1 MATICGSYDNRRS
14 GIMTPVARK
23 LVTVTIAN
31 AAQTGYTVVDING
44 RILAIIADVP
54 DLTGVAE
61 TLALD
66 LQDEDGTNL
75 FAQKATIAEN
85 TKTRL
90 DYQAAATPHG
100 AICAGG
106 VKFLCTTSI
115 GVQTGAKTIN
125 LIVYYI

>member
-1 MATICGSYDNRRS
+1 MATVCYSYDERHS
-14 GIMTPVARK
+14 GIKPVARK

-31 AAQTGYTVVDING
+31 AAQTGNTVTEING

-100 AICAGG
+100 AVCAGA
-106 VKFLCTTSI
+106 VKFLCTTST

>member
-1 MATICGSYDNRRS
+1 MSTVCYNYDNRSSREK
-14 GIMTPVARK
+14 PVARK
-23 LVTVTIAN
+23 VVTVTIAN
-31 AAQTGYTVVDING
+31 AAQTGSTTTEING
-44 RILAIIADVP
+44 RILSIIADVP

-66 LQDEDGTNL
+66 LQNEDGTNL

-100 AICAGG
+100 VICSGA
-106 VKFLCTTSI
+106 VTFLCTTSA

-125 LIVYYI
+125 LIVYLL